1 MNGSLIDALLR
12 RGLICAATVVTAKI
26 GVRNRLGG
34 VRYTVDD
41 YTLTGSRHNDHSW
54 HLTLRS
60 VIGRSE
66 ITASDG
72 DIVAIDGM
80 SVDRFADVY
89 NINPDGTEK
98 KMGKKRGRK
107 PKNAGL

>member
-1 MNGSLIDALLR
+1 MNGALVDTLLR
-12 RGLICAATVVTAKI
+12 KGLICAATVVTAKI

-34 VRYTVDD
+34 VRYSVGD
-41 YTLTGSRHNDHSW
+41 YTITESKRHDQSW
-54 HLTLRS
+54 RLTLCS

-66 ITASDG
+66 ITATDG

-89 NINPDGTEK
+89 NINSDGTEK

-107 PKNAGL
+107 PKNIGL